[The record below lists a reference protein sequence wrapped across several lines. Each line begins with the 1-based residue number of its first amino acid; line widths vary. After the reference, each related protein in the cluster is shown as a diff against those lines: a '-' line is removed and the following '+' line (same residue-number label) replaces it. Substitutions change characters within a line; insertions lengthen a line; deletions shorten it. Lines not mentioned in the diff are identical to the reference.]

1 MPATTTGWTNEKAAR
16 TFFPAYG
23 LLFVCTLSAS
33 ACMIDSRSSGPLQVD
48 PSAFS
53 WNSPVN
59 AGTTVFVRNTNGSV
73 KVMPASDGNVK
84 VTAEARWH
92 RGDPKTDVRFVASH
106 NQDNGNTTIC
116 AIWGTGSCSEGN
128 YKITNN
134 KLSDKILGHGTDAEI
149 NFTVYVPTGV
159 KVDVFTVNG
168 SIGTAATAP
177 VKARTANGSIKVAT
191 SVGPVDAETVNGDVD
206 VRMTTLGADGLVR
219 AHSINGS
226 VAAYMP
232 EKFDGNVDISS
243 VLGGL
248 SSDYPGLVKKGQD
261 KDLSGTIGAGGRKV
275 EIGTVTGEAALH
287 QLNAD
292 GTVGTQK
299 P

>member
-1 MPATTTGWTNEKAAR
+1 MPAVTKGSIERKAAR
-16 TFFPAYG
+16 TMAHG
-23 LLFVCTLSAS
+23 LLFVGALSAS
-33 ACMIDSRSSGPLQVD
+33 ACILDSNSSAPLQVD
-48 PSAFS
+48 PGAFA
-53 WNSPVN
+53 WNAPVN

-73 KVMPASDGNVK
+73 KVMPTTGANVR
-84 VTAEARWH
+84 VIAEARWH
-92 RGDPKTDVRFVASH
+92 RGDPKQDVKFITDH
-106 NQDNGNTTIC
+106 NQNSGNTTIC
-116 AIWGTGSCSEGN
+116 AVWGAGSCTEGN
-128 YKITNN
+128 YTIKNN
-134 KLSDKILGHGTDAEI
+134 KLSDKILGHSTDAEI
-149 NFTVYVPTGV
+149 NFTIYVPTGV
-159 KVDVFTVNG
+159 KIDVLTANG
-168 SIGTAATAP
+168 SIGAAATAP

-226 VAAYMP
+226 VAAYLP

-248 SSDYPGLVKKGQD
+248 SSDYPGLVKKGEN

-287 QLNAD
+287 QLKAD
-292 GTVGTQK
+292 GTVSAPK